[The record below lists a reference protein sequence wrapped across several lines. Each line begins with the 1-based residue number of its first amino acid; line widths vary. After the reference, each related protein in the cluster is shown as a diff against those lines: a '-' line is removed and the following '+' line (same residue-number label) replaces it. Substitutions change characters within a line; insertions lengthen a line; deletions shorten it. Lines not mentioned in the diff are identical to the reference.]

1 MWKTRRKVR
10 ILSGGKIG
18 LCKAAAE
25 TYESH
30 HYLLLFKCTHIH
42 TCRPTDTSAK
52 VSDISPKYRNTMTH
66 SDKGQGLRNTVF
78 VNRNADTER
87 QTRTRI

>member
-1 MWKTRRKVR
+1 MR

-18 LCKAAAE
+18 LCKAERHTRVITIYFCLNA
-25 TYESH
+25 H
-30 HYLLLFKCTHIH
+30 VH
-42 TCRPTDTSAK
+42 TCRPTDTPAN
-52 VSDISPKYRNTMTH
+52 VPDISPKYMNTMTN
-66 SDKGQGLRNTVF
+66 SDKGQGLRNALF

>member
-1 MWKTRRKVR
+1 MR
-10 ILSGGKIG
+10 ILSRGKIG

-25 TYESH
+25 IYESH
-30 HYLLLFKCTHIH
+30 HYLLLFKCTHVH
-42 TCRPTDTSAK
+42 TCRPTDTPAN
-52 VSDISPKYRNTMTH
+52 VPDISPTYMNTMPH
-66 SDKGQGLRNTVF
+66 SDKGQGLRNALF